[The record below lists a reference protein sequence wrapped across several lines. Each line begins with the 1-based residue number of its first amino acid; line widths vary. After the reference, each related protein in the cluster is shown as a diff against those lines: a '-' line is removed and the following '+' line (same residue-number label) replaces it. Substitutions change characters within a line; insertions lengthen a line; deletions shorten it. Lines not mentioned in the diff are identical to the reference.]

1 MIPILYVSSG
11 LVHPSLL
18 ARLVVQRA
26 LAASHRFAISQVPSL
41 ERLPLMNLDDF
52 QALVLY
58 IHHKTISENALNCL
72 ERFVHRGGGLLAL
85 HSAAASFKTEPRF
98 HALLG
103 GRFDRHGPVETFSVQ
118 PGLVEDEIFSAR
130 GLFALHDERYLHK
143 LVGEV
148 RVHYASLS
156 GGDPEPFVW
165 TLRHGAGRVCY
176 CAAGHILDGVRH
188 PAVQRILIEGLTWA
202 AGEPR

>member
-11 LVHPSLL
+11 LTHPSLP
-18 ARLVVQRA
+18 ARLAVQSA
-26 LAASHRFAISQVPSL
+26 LAASQRFALSRVSSL
-41 ERLPLMNLDDF
+41 ERLPFLNLDHI
-52 QALVLY
+52 QAMVLY
-58 IHHKTISENALNCL
+58 IHHKTISESALDCL
-72 ERFVHRGGGLLAL
+72 ERFLQRGGGLLGI
-85 HSAAASFKTEPRF
+85 HSVSASFKTEPRF

-103 GRFDRHGPVETFSVQ
+103 GRFDKHGPVETFSVQ

-130 GLFALHDERYLHK
+130 GLFALRDERYLHK
-143 LVGEV
+143 LVGDV

-165 TLRHGAGRVCY
+165 TRRHGAGRVCY
-176 CAAGHILDGVRH
+176 CAAGHTLEGVRH

-202 AGEPR
+202 AGDLG